1 MASLL
6 AGDGAGRLGDE
17 LPLRIWDPLVFVG
30 LGELVFLFVEHV
42 LLNRFDIY
50 ARLADL
56 LVVALLPPP
65 T

>member
-30 LGELVFLFVEHV
+30 LGELVFLFVELF
-42 LLNRFDIY
+42 LLNWFDFGG
-50 ARLADL
+50 RLAGL
-56 LVVALLPPP
+56 FVVALFPP
-65 T
+65 TT